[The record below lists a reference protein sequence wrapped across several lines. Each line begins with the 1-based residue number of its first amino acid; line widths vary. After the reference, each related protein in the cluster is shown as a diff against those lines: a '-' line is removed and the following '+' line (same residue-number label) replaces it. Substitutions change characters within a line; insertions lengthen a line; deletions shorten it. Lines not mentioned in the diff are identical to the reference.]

1 MRDEFASKS
10 FLAVYRCR
18 SCPALLGLSRYH
30 IYLICAYGWRGAVLL
45 GTSGIVSKKIGA
57 GAALGLLCGRARA
70 AKPF

>member
-1 MRDEFASKS
+1 
-10 FLAVYRCR
+10 
-18 SCPALLGLSRYH
+18 LLGLSRYH